1 MRDGTSLALEK
12 GMRNARRI
20 IGFLTNGCLTILA
33 LFSYSGGVH
42 AATVVPN
49 DPYYSYQT
57 ALTAAVPVE
66 ASISRAWDITTDA
79 SQVIVAV
86 IDTGVDLE
94 HPDLVDNFW
103 INSGE
108 VEGDGIDN
116 DGNGY
121 VDDVHG
127 YDFRHRD
134 GNPEDEWGH
143 GTLISGII
151 GAQGNNGVG
160 TSGVAWHVQMMELKV
175 FGASGGARLED
186 YVGAVRYAVANGAN
200 IINASWIIPPQSGD
214 PEIESLKAAI
224 EEAQNAGVI
233 VMAAAG
239 NNAQDLDQNPLYPA
253 SYSEYLSNV
262 VSVGGLGLEGDL
274 WAGSNYGEHSVTLF
288 AAAEDVVG
296 TYLDGYYATLTGT
309 SAAAAIV
316 SGVVSLM
323 LAQKPELSPSEIVED
338 MIHHGIYSDE
348 MVGKSVSASVL
359 DPLAA
364 LLSIGETTD
373 ETGGGETTGTVEIAS
388 AGGGHSSTLSAS
400 SAGCSLIIA
409 D

>member
-1 MRDGTSLALEK
+1 
-12 GMRNARRI
+12 MRNARRT
-20 IGFLTNGCLTILA
+20 IGFITNGCLTILA
-33 LFSYSGGVH
+33 LFTYSGRVQ
-42 AATVVPN
+42 AATVTPN

-94 HPDLVDNFW
+94 HPDLVDNLW

-151 GAQGNNGVG
+151 GAQGNNSVG

-175 FGASGGARLED
+175 FGASGGARLDD
-186 YVGAVRYAVANGAN
+186 YVAAVRYAVANGAN
-200 IINASWIIPPQSGD
+200 IINASWIIPPQAGD
-214 PEIESLKAAI
+214 AEIESLKTAI

-239 NNAQDLDQNPLYPA
+239 NNAQDLDQSPLYPA

-262 VSVGGLGLEGDL
+262 VSVGGLSLEGGL
-274 WAGSNYGEHSVTLF
+274 WNESNYGEHSVTLM

-296 TYLDGYYATLTGT
+296 TYLDNQYATLTGT
-309 SAAAAIV
+309 SAATAIV
-316 SGVVSLM
+316 SGVAALM
-323 LAQKPELSPSEIVED
+323 LAQQPELSPNEIVDD
-338 MIHHGIYSDE
+338 MIQNGIHSDE
-348 MVGKSVSASVL
+348 MVGKSVSASIL
-359 DPLAA
+359 NPKAA
-364 LLSIGETTD
+364 LLSLGETTD
-373 ETGGGETTGTVEIAS
+373 QAGGGETTGTVEITS
-388 AGGGHSSTLSAS
+388 TGGGSTVGFTSSAS
-400 SAGCSLIIA
+400 SAGCSLIIQ
-409 D
+409 